1 MTLLVHRHLKNP
13 VAPVGKLAEK
23 VQTHIVK
30 TALAE
35 ADLADAYSSVAHSSA
50 HDLRTLNSRSGA
62 DGDDAEQE
70 DEDFDAHG
78 FAHPSTYAAQPWIWV
93 PRDALGLSAHF
104 VAAFRAAGV
113 LASDA
118 GAAMDA
124 RGDVEVSRGPPDEGW
139 AGGHDA

>member
-1 MTLLVHRHLKNP
+1 MTQLVHRHLKNP

-50 HDLRTLNSRSGA
+50 HDLRTLAEPDA
-62 DGDDAEQE
+62 DDEPE

-78 FAHPSTYAAQPWIWV
+78 FAHPSTYAAQRWIWV
-93 PRDALGLSAHF
+93 PRDALGLSTHF
-104 VAAFRAAGV
+104 VAQFRAAGV

-124 RGDVEVSRGPPDEGW
+124 RGEVEVNRSPPDEEW